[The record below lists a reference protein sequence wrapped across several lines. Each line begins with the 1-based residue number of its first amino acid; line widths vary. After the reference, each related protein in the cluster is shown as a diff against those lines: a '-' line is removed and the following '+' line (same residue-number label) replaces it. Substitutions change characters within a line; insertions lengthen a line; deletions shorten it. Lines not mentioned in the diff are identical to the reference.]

1 MAQGAAQAIE
11 DGAVLGV
18 VLSPERIS
26 DQRPETIEHALRL
39 YEKLRKPRAEALVE
53 LAAENGRAMHL
64 GTGKAKEDRDK
75 VFAALKSGGG
85 KVPDK
90 WADADIQAQVYGVD
104 VVAEAEELCQR
115 EGLGA
120 KL

>member
-1 MAQGAAQAIE
+1 
-11 DGAVLGV
+11 
-18 VLSPERIS
+18 
-26 DQRPETIEHALRL
+26 LRL

-64 GTGKAKEDRDK
+64 GSGKAKEERDK
-75 VFAALKSGGG
+75 IFAALKSGSG

-104 VVAEAEELCQR
+104 VVADAEELCR
-115 EGLGA
+115 KEGLLP